1 MGQDYQSMEP
11 VRSRHPSFSRTPR
24 IATNVR
30 STPDQPLKSTHSL
43 PERVYNLSYAP
54 TTARLLV
61 SMAHRHVSVY
71 SLPTLAAATDGQD
84 TKAEQNRESALKFLT
99 RSVAVMAD
107 GKGACRLRLRLPS
120 PKRIGIWG

>member
-1 MGQDYQSMEP
+1 MFSSPAHGTRLSKSGTSTYSFVHGQSTKATDS
-11 VRSRHPSFSRTPR
+11 RS
-24 IATNVR
+24 N
-30 STPDQPLKSTHSL
+30 PDQPLKSTHSL

-107 GKGACRLRLRLPS
+107 GKGTS
-120 PKRIGIWG
+120 HHTIDT

>member
-1 MGQDYQSMEP
+1 MGQDHQSVEP
-11 VRSRHPSFSRTPR
+11 VRQPRGQSKGTVADSRS
-24 IATNVR
+24 N
-30 STPDQPLKSTHSL
+30 PDQPLKSTHHL

-107 GKGACRLRLRLPS
+107 GKG
-120 PKRIGIWG
+120 G